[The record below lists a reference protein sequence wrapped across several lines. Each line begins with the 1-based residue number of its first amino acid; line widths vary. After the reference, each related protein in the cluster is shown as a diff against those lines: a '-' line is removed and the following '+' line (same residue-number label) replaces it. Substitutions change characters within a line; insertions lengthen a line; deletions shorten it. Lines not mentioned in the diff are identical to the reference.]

1 MCGPRGMDEPGS
13 QLYARLT
20 PTKQSP
26 PTKNKQEGE
35 LFQGA
40 EEALKA
46 TKDKMKAV
54 YHDLSSISP
63 DAQKLLQRC
72 AEN

>member
-1 MCGPRGMDEPGS
+1 MFC
-13 QLYARLT
+13 LLH
-20 PTKQSP
+20 P
-26 PTKNKQEGE
+26 PKTQEAE

-40 EEALKA
+40 EETLTA
-46 TKDKMKAV
+46 TKNAMKSV

>member
-1 MCGPRGMDEPGS
+1 MGVPRVVMDDQAFIQTSANHHHQP
-13 QLYARLT
+13 T
-20 PTKQSP
+20 P
-26 PTKNKQEGE
+26 QEGE

>member
-1 MCGPRGMDEPGS
+1 MALKKKE
-13 QLYARLT
+13 LAEL
-20 PTKQSP
+20 KQMEERE
-26 PTKNKQEGE
+26 TA

-40 EEALKA
+40 EATLKA

-54 YHDLSSISP
+54 YHDLGSIGP

>member
-1 MCGPRGMDEPGS
+1 MTD
-13 QLYARLT
+13 
-20 PTKQSP
+20 QSSFGR
-26 PTKNKQEGE
+26 TRTNDTGNAWQEAE

-40 EEALKA
+40 EGTLKA